1 MRQALI
7 GFIIT
12 SFLLDNPVSVIG
24 LDTHAALTTHVWTV
38 FTACV
43 GTVALVAGLEGWL
56 VQKCNMVERLVL
68 IAAAPAMLYP
78 GTFTD
83 FIGLACLVVIGALQ
97 FIRRK
102 KS

>member
-1 MRQALI
+1 
-7 GFIIT
+7 
-12 SFLLDNPVSVIG
+12 VSAT
-24 LDTHAALTTHVWTV
+24 LWTV
-38 FTACV
+38 FTASV

-56 VQKCNMVERLVL
+56 VQKCNMLERIVL

-83 FIGLACLVVIGALQ
+83 IIGLVCLVAIGALQ

-102 KS
+102 KN

>member
-1 MRQALI
+1 M
-7 GFIIT
+7 
-12 SFLLDNPVSVIG
+12 
-24 LDTHAALTTHVWTV
+24 
-38 FTACV
+38 
-43 GTVALVAGLEGWL
+43 LE
-56 VQKCNMVERLVL
+56 RIVL

-83 FIGLACLVVIGALQ
+83 IIGLACLVVIGTLQ